1 MLRRFVRW
9 LQPALLLAALFAVAW
24 FLRQQWPELRSYPWR
39 FDAVWF
45 STACVLLVV
54 TWAVEVSIWRAILRM
69 VGGELGYWPAV
80 RIWFLSAV
88 VRYVPGNIWQ
98 PLSLTLYGRR
108 HGVAAESTVTSIAL
122 YQVIILLAAAPLA
135 AVYFVWIDTQTLLA
149 QLLGQVQWL
158 LALAVAAPLVVF
170 VARPGWFLALLNWGL
185 ARMKRPPLT
194 VRLSG
199 LGLLAL
205 IALAIVDWLLW
216 GSTFAAFVIALVGA
230 GIPDRHG
237 LWTQLMLSY
246 PIAYAIGF
254 LSLLTPSGFGVREG
268 AFYLLLVP
276 RLDGAIVTVVALA
289 MRLWTT
295 VGELLFALLSAPFER
310 GLPVTPPIVGE
321 PIRPSGFP
329 PDLDSKLT

>member
-1 MLRRFVRW
+1 MLRSFVRW
-9 LQPALLLAALFAVAW
+9 LQPALLLVALLAVAW
-24 FLRQQWPELRSYPWR
+24 FLRQQWPALRSYPWR

-45 STACVLLVV
+45 TAACASLVV
-54 TWAVEVSIWRAILRM
+54 TWAVEVGIWRAVLRM

-108 HGVAAESTVTSIAL
+108 YGIAAEATVTSIAL
-122 YQVIILLAAAPLA
+122 YQVVILLAAAPLA

-149 QLLGQVQWL
+149 QLLGQVHWL
-158 LALAVAAPLVVF
+158 VALAAAVPLGVF
-170 VARPGWFLALLNWGL
+170 VARPGLFMALLNWGL
-185 ARMKRPPLT
+185 ARMGRPQLT
-194 VRLSG
+194 IRLSG
-199 LGLLAL
+199 PGLLAL
-205 IALAIVDWLLW
+205 IVAAIIDWLLW
-216 GSTFAAFVIALVGA
+216 GSTFAAFVFALVGA
-230 GIPDRHG
+230 GIPDLRG
-237 LWTQLMLSY
+237 LWPQLMLSY

-268 AFYLLLVP
+268 AFFLLLVP
-276 RLDGAIVTVVALA
+276 RLDGAVVTVVALA

-310 GLPVTPPIVGE
+310 GLPVTPAVVPK
-321 PIRPSGFP
+321 GFP
-329 PDLDSKLT
+329 PDLGGKLT